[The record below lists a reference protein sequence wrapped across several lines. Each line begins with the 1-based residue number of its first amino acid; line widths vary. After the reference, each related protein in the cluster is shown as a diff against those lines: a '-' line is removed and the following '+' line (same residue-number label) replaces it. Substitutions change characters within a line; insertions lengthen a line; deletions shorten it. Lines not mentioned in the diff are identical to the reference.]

1 MICKAKRCHSAL
13 RARGMLVPG
22 QADIPETEVTTA
34 IGVAELMF
42 DKGLARVELPRHMR
56 AWIEGQLYKPQY

>member
-1 MICKAKRCHSAL
+1 
-13 RARGMLVPG
+13 MLVPG

-42 DKGLARVELPRHMR
+42 DKGLARVGLPRHMR